1 MNIEYSKQ
9 AVKAIGGM
17 DKRTKQRIKAA
28 IEGLPEGE
36 QILLFEIAKRSV
48 PDDVATADDK
58 KAIQAAREEYA
69 KRETVRHEEID
80 WNS

>member
-58 KAIQAAREEYA
+58 KAIQAAREEHA